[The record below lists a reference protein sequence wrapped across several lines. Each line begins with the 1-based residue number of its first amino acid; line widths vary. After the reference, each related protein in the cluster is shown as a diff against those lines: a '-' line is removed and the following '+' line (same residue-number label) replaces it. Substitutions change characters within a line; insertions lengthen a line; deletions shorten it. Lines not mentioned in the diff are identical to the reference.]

1 MKVEDEVE
9 HEGEKGIVKQVLCQV
24 EVNKILI
31 FAEIKKGPGKYEN
44 DVLVIMSK
52 DRTCIGYEWFR
63 DDYGERF
70 K

>member
-1 MKVEDEVE
+1 ML
-9 HEGEKGIVKQVLCQV
+9 QQV
-24 EVNKILI
+24 EVSRGRIFVGIEKLI
-31 FAEIKKGPGKYEN
+31 GKYEN